1 MEFMILWISVDLH
14 DLMNEIVQPAVP
26 GSCWNFLSLN
36 DSWLILAPYFMK
48 SRAVDLT
55 PQLRV

>member
-1 MEFMILWISVDLH
+1 MILWIWVNLY
-14 DLMNEIVQPAVP
+14 DLMNETVQPFVP
-26 GSCWNFLSLN
+26 VSCWNLLSLN

-55 PQLRV
+55 PETRV